1 MQILFFSAE
10 YCSNCPSAKK
20 LIKENNLDVVS
31 FDADKNLDEFKNYIV
46 RSVPTILVLDHNGQ
60 EIKRLAG
67 KITQAQIDQLKELQE

>member
-20 LIKENNLDVVS
+20 LVKENKLDVVS